1 VVGQSEDHRLVLAHE
16 RGEGLWNARTRLC
29 QDVVFRG
36 HRHVRGRGSRQHLT
50 HIREAGRERCSG
62 AAFARMEWICGRFSG
77 AMQIHIVIHR
87 SPVRSNDVLRRLWR
101 VSRQMACRVLGH
113 RNEVAV
119 GSGTL
124 ALKCDRCGWRSP
136 GWMLDKRPAASSH
149 GDTSHSTL

>member
-1 VVGQSEDHRLVLAHE
+1 MQWCGVCSYGR
-16 RGEGLWNARTRLC
+16 C
-29 QDVVFRG
+29 FR
-36 HRHVRGRGSRQHLT
+36 RV
-50 HIREAGRERCSG
+50 
-62 AAFARMEWICGRFSG
+62 SG
-77 AMQIHIVIHR
+77 AMQIHIVIRR

-119 GSGTL
+119 GSGTV